1 MSIIYGSYKL
11 LKTVR
16 FFGAPCTWDC
26 THSQFSELE
35 VSWWCWRL
43 VIDKHCVVKCAHDI
57 DCCKQS
63 SGETC
68 RHVEQIV
75 AVRCSETTT
84 TDQSAFSWRLWQP
97 SRRSLSYVSRC
108 TGVLRWRDNQPVYC
122 VSGNFHPSW
131 ASSGS
136 TATAWHVTRRLQVA
150 TLLLLCSYFTGL
162 PLQLMCTY

>member
-1 MSIIYGSYKL
+1 MGVTNFWKQSGFLAHPVHETAHILSSQSWKWAD
-11 LKTVR
+11 
-16 FFGAPCTWDC
+16 GAEDYWLTNI
-26 THSQFSELE
+26 
-35 VSWWCWRL
+35 VWW
-43 VIDKHCVVKCAHDI
+43 KCAHDI
-57 DCCKQS
+57 DCCQQS

-108 TGVLRWRDNQPVYC
+108 TGVLRWRDSQPVYC